1 MPSISVPDAYQSG
14 VDALVHIT
22 DDQFSQL
29 LSALKA
35 AKPSLFSTGLAS
47 QVAPSINGLK
57 SREVRRIVE
66 SLVAMYAVRI
76 RLGISSSEFASG
88 ISAAIDDFEEASFSE
103 EDKLRLAERLTQL
116 LTQLLEME
124 KSLGITSKANDV
136 LTEHEHTFCSAR
148 VLTDIRPIFQ
158 SDLASPPSEAVV
170 VHTLK
175 IAYHQDREHKEF
187 YVALD
192 SDDIQMLKSAIE
204 RAELKDR
211 SAKSLL
217 DKAGVLCLDAEEEHY
232 NDAKY

>member
-103 EDKLRLAERLTQL
+103 EDKLRLAER

>member
-47 QVAPSINGLK
+47 QVTPSINGLK

-103 EDKLRLAERLTQL
+103 EDKLRLAER

>member
-116 LTQLLEME
+116 LEIE